1 MHVKSS
7 YNGLVVPSLI
17 WLSALA
23 AASLGGLLRGLDLM
37 ALWPLALVA
46 AVPAVLGLI
55 LTPILRKEWAQLL
68 VMFGWLTLAIV
79 ACFTFGFVPMALL
92 FLCAPAAAALFE
104 KEKVVE
110 ALVMA
115 AIIAGVIYYAGRM
128 GRIPQTT
135 LTETQLLWGKQAG
148 LMATLALIISTLM
161 GASRTPLYSK
171 QSSGVS
177 GSVESEMLMNAV
189 NGGVMRFDDDNQ
201 MIGANT
207 AARNL
212 FGIAD
217 GTARVPLTSLIAK
230 DKEAQSAI
238 THLVDSARKSKNTEE
253 LRLETKFEADQVTY
267 LDLFATRIKDG
278 VVLHAKDV
286 SSQEEG
292 LESLRRTQVITSQKT
307 DDKSLF
313 FAGVSHELRTPLN
326 AIIGFS
332 DMMRSRLFG
341 PLPGKYAE
349 YADLI
354 HDSGQHM
361 LDLIGDVLDMSKVE
375 AGKYELNYNMFDAAD
390 VIRSTVKMIRPTADA
405 AEVRM
410 DINIDDGETLLIDA
424 DRKAVRQILLNLLSN
439 AIKFSNKGDSVRIEA
454 KAAGDTLN
462 LTVQDHGAG
471 MSDQELADLGTPYK
485 QMESAKMIDERGTGL
500 GITLVKSLT
509 DLHGG
514 RFAVASQKGEGT
526 TIDVFL
532 PLTREA

>member
-189 NGGVMRFDDDNQ
+189 DGGVMRFDDDNQ

-267 LDLFATRIKDG
+267 LDLFATRIKDC
-278 VVLHAKDV
+278 LLYTSPSPRDKRQSRMP
-286 SSQEEG
+286 SS
-292 LESLRRTQVITSQKT
+292 
-307 DDKSLF
+307 
-313 FAGVSHELRTPLN
+313 A
-326 AIIGFS
+326 
-332 DMMRSRLFG
+332 
-341 PLPGKYAE
+341 
-349 YADLI
+349 
-354 HDSGQHM
+354 
-361 LDLIGDVLDMSKVE
+361 
-375 AGKYELNYNMFDAAD
+375 
-390 VIRSTVKMIRPTADA
+390 
-405 AEVRM
+405 
-410 DINIDDGETLLIDA
+410 
-424 DRKAVRQILLNLLSN
+424 
-439 AIKFSNKGDSVRIEA
+439 
-454 KAAGDTLN
+454 
-462 LTVQDHGAG
+462 
-471 MSDQELADLGTPYK
+471 
-485 QMESAKMIDERGTGL
+485 
-500 GITLVKSLT
+500 
-509 DLHGG
+509 
-514 RFAVASQKGEGT
+514 
-526 TIDVFL
+526 
-532 PLTREA
+532 